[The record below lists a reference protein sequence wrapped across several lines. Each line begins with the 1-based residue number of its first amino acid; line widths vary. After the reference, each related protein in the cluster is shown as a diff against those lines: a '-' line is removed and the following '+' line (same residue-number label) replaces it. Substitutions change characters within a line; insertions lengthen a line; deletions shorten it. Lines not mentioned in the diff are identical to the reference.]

1 MDLEHIIP
9 APQWLKESNARQ
21 RMLPPPTLAKVRQQ
35 MQASAAY
42 RAAEAAKSA
51 QVQAPKTERANSD
64 AEML

>member
-9 APQWLKESNARQ
+9 APQWLIESNARQ
-21 RMLPPPTLAKVRQQ
+21 RISPPPTLAEVRQQ

-51 QVQAPKTERANSD
+51 KLQKPKTTRAKSGD
-64 AEML
+64 EMI